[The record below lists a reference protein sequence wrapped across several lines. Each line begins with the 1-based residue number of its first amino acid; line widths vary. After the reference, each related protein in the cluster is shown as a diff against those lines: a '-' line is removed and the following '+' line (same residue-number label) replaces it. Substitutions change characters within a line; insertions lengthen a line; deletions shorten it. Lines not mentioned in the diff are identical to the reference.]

1 MKQRVIAI
9 SLALMPAM
17 AMASSEDAWEEFRD
31 KVETECLALVDV
43 PESTSVS
50 VEVNPFGSE
59 TYGAAL
65 VTAAYA
71 GGTER
76 MICIFHKQTGLAEIT
91 APFTDAAPVE

>member
-1 MKQRVIAI
+1 MKQRVIATA
-9 SLALMPAM
+9 LTLMPAL
-17 AMASSEDAWEEFRD
+17 ALASSEDAWDEFRE
-31 KVETECLALVDV
+31 KVETQCLALVDV

-65 VTAAYA
+65 VTAVHVD
-71 GGTER
+71 GTER

-91 APFTDAAPVE
+91 APFTDAAPFE

>member
-9 SLALMPAM
+9 ALALMPAM
-17 AMASSEDAWEEFRD
+17 ASASSEDAWDEFRE
-31 KVETECLALVDV
+31 KVEMECLALLDV

-65 VTAAYA
+65 VTVAHVD
-71 GGTER
+71 GTER
-76 MICIFHKQTGLAEIT
+76 MICIFHKQTGIAEIT
-91 APFTDAAPVE
+91 APFTDAAPAK